1 MGWLIRTLE
10 TVPTL
15 SVAEESRFQVRGD
28 PDDGRPMERLSAC
41 FVGYTRTNQGR
52 GEAVSGHEMQPRD
65 EEIAICHV
73 CGERFSAQQELL
85 THLRAGV
92 GREGHRTELL
102 TRAALIVIARK

>member
-1 MGWLIRTLE
+1 
-10 TVPTL
+10 
-15 SVAEESRFQVRGD
+15 
-28 PDDGRPMERLSAC
+28 
-41 FVGYTRTNQGR
+41 
-52 GEAVSGHEMQPRD
+52 MQPRD